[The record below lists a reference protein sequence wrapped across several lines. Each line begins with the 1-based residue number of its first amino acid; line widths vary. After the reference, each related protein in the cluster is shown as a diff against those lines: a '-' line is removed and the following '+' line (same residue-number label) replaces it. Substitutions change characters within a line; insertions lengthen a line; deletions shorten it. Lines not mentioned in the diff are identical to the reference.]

1 VGDYTH
7 FVHRRHDGR
16 IAQSEGPAENQLVA
30 AIVLQAITDWESPP
44 HDAFELICMG
54 DPPSHR
60 PPCPDGWRCF
70 RSGGGARAKGDQW
83 LACEQRT
90 IELRRELV
98 QFFWSDW
105 LETLLGPEY
114 AAALRDK
121 LQVPPLPQG
130 KPGRQRPG
138 KSEPRTVSSCY
149 NGEAAT

>member
-1 VGDYTH
+1 MGNYTH
-7 FVHRRHDGR
+7 YVHRRHDGR

-30 AIVLQAITDWESPP
+30 AIVLQAITDWENPP

-70 RSGGGARAKGDQW
+70 RGGNRGEQW

-90 IELRRELV
+90 AALRRELV

-114 AAALRDK
+114 ATALRDK
-121 LQVPPLPQG
+121 LQVPPLEDG
-130 KPGRQRPG
+130 TRRRRLG

-149 NGEAAT
+149 NGEIT